1 MFIKS
6 LNNFILKITDK
17 IPLRIMLIVPF
28 VLQIFV
34 IVALVGYFS
43 WRNGQKTVS
52 NFALQLSTQVTKRI
66 DLHLENYLNTPHLF
80 HKINAATV
88 SNGILDVEDLL
99 ILQKQLWSEI
109 QLSNAIEY
117 IYFADDEGNFMG
129 VQKYLDGRTVVKF
142 RDWYSA
148 PNREIYLLDN
158 QGNRQEFIKSS
169 EYDPRT
175 RPWYQETIKAQAP
188 TWSSIYISADLGMLQ
203 ITPAIPVYDANN
215 QLRGVFGINLMLS
228 QISEFLNT
236 LEVSKSGEAFI
247 IERNGDLVAS
257 STPEPPFITTT
268 GEPERLNALNSQE
281 PAIKLTMQ
289 QLLKEGISLE
299 EINSSQKLILKV
311 NGQKQLV
318 RVSPIQDNKGLNWL
332 IVVVIPEADFM
343 EYINTNTRTTIALC
357 VVALLVAFLFCLQTS
372 RWIVKPI
379 LRLKNAAKHL
389 ADGEWDQKLPITR
402 ADELGELAK
411 SFNKMAEELKASFM
425 TLESKNEQLQRLD
438 KLKDEFLANT
448 SHELRTPL
456 NGMIGIAESMI
467 DGATGELS
475 ELQKQNLLLI
485 AQSGH
490 RLANLVNDILDF
502 SKLQHNNI
510 ELQLKPV
517 GLRAIAEV
525 VLTLS
530 QSLIKGKN
538 LRLINRI
545 PQEFPAAFADE
556 NRLQQILYNLV
567 GNGIKFSESG
577 TVEVSAALKT
587 GNGEPATTNNQQPI
601 TNNQQPIANN
611 QQIMITVADTGIG
624 IPEDKLDKIFESFE
638 QGDGSTAREY
648 GGTGLGLAV
657 TKQLVELHGGTI
669 SVESTVG
676 KGSRFTFTLAIA
688 AGSGAGSEAIASAP
702 TSLKE
707 DRILSWEKSA
717 SAAIEKVSLGLV
729 NSQENTHQP
738 ETYPEILHN
747 NLHNKFSSNEE
758 LDRFKVLI
766 VDDEPVNLQVLI
778 NYLSLQNYSITQA
791 SNGQEAL
798 NLVANGFKPDLILL
812 DVMMPKM
819 TGYEVCEKLREHFPA
834 SELPVLMLTA
844 KNQISDMVEGFQNGA
859 NDYLSK
865 PISKNEL
872 IARIKTHM
880 KLAKIN
886 IAYGRFVPHEFLR
899 LLQKESILEVKLGDQ
914 SKKEMSILFSDIRD
928 FTSLSEQMSPE
939 ETFQFINDYLSCMEP
954 AILENNG
961 FIDKY
966 IGDAIMALFS
976 QSADDAVKAGISMLN
991 RLEEYNQ
998 NRIQAGKMPIKIGI
1012 GINTGDLMLG
1022 TVGGKDRMDGTVI
1035 SDAVNLASRLEGLT
1049 KNYRVSL
1056 LISNQTFL
1064 KLANPNDYAIR
1075 LLDRVQVKGKSEMV
1089 TVFEVFDADPPE
1101 VKTAK
1106 LLTQTAFEQAI
1117 LLYHQQLYRE
1127 AAELLEDCLSKNP
1140 GDRVIEIYLERT
1152 QQLANMR

>member
-1 MFIKS
+1 MSIKY
-6 LNNFILKITDK
+6 LNHWIGKLTDK

-28 VLQIFV
+28 VLQIV
-34 IVALVGYFS
+34 AVVALVGYFS
-43 WRNGQKTVS
+43 WRNGQKTVN
-52 NFALQLSTQVTKRI
+52 NFALQLSSQVTSRI
-66 DLHLENYLNTPHLF
+66 ARHLESYLNVPHLF
-80 HKINAATV
+80 LAINAASV
-88 SNGILDVEDLL
+88 RNGILDIEDFST
-99 ILQKQLWSEI
+99 LQKHFWSEI
-109 QLSNAIEY
+109 QLSDAIEY
-117 IYFADDEGNFMG
+117 LYFGDENGNFMG

-148 PNREIYLLDN
+148 PNREIYLLDH
-158 QGNRQEFIKSS
+158 QGNRTEFLKSS

-188 TWSSIYISADLGMLQ
+188 TWSSIYVSADLGMLQ
-203 ITPAIPVYDANN
+203 ITPAIPVYDASDR
-215 QLRGVFGINLMLS
+215 LRGVLGINLMLA
-228 QISEFLNT
+228 QISEFLNAI
-236 LEVSKSGEAFI
+236 EISESGEAFI

-257 STPEPPFITTT
+257 STLESPFTQTK

-281 PAIKLTMQ
+281 PAIQLTMQ
-289 QLLKEGISLE
+289 QLLKELKTLDNLDNSQHFIFK
-299 EINSSQKLILKV
+299 IN
-311 NGQKQLV
+311 GEKQLV
-318 RVSPIQDNKGLNWL
+318 QISPIKDKRGLNWL
-332 IVVVIPEADFM
+332 IVVVIPRADFT
-343 EYINTNTRTTIALC
+343 EHINANTRTTIALS
-357 VVALLVAFLFCLQTS
+357 VVALLVAILFSLQTS

-379 LRLKNAAKHL
+379 LRLNHAAKNL
-389 ADGEWDQKLPITR
+389 ADGKWEQKLPVTR
-402 ADELGELAK
+402 SDELGQLAK

-438 KLKDEFLANT
+438 QLKDEFLANT

-502 SKLQHNNI
+502 SKLQHNSI

-530 QSLIKGKN
+530 QSLIKDKN

-577 TVEVSAALKT
+577 TVEVSAALQK
-587 GNGEPATTNNQQPI
+587 GNNQQLI
-601 TNNQQPIANN
+601 TNNQQPTTNN
-611 QQIMITVADTGIG
+611 QIIITVADTGIG
-624 IPEDKLDKIFESFE
+624 IPEDHLDRIFESFE

-657 TKQLVELHGGTI
+657 TKQLVELHGGKI
-669 SVESTVG
+669 WVESTVG

-688 AGSGAGSEAIASAP
+688 PGSVEMVPPPVA
-702 TSLKE
+702 LDE
-707 DRILSWEKSA
+707 DSSSSWENSA
-717 SAAIEKVSLGLV
+717 TPNEASEKVAVSLVSSPEKTDLP
-729 NSQENTHQP
+729 QKTRPILIDQP
-738 ETYPEILHN
+738 DPELPD
-747 NLHNKFSSNEE
+747 LEK
-758 LDRFKVLI
+758 FKVLI
-766 VDDEPVNLQVLI
+766 VDDEPVNLQVLV

-844 KNQISDMVEGFQNGA
+844 KNQVSDMVEGFDNGA

-899 LLQKESILEVKLGDQ
+899 LLHKESILDVKLGDQ
-914 SKKEMSILFSDIRD
+914 LKREMSILFSDIRD
-928 FTSLSEQMSPE
+928 FTSMSELMTPE
-939 ETFQFINDYLSCMEP
+939 ETFQFINDYLSCLEP
-954 AILENNG
+954 AIVEHGG

-976 QSADDAVKAGISMLN
+976 QSADDAVKAGISMLT
-991 RLEEYNQ
+991 RLQEYNQ
-998 NRIQAGKMPIKIGI
+998 SRHQLGKMPIKIGV

-1049 KNYRVSL
+1049 KNYRASL
-1056 LISNQTFL
+1056 LISHQTFL
-1064 KLANPNDYAIR
+1064 KLENPNDYAIR

-1101 VKTAK
+1101 IKAAK
-1106 LLTQTAFEQAI
+1106 LLTQSAFEQAI
-1117 LLYHQQLYRE
+1117 FLYNQQQYRE

-1140 GDRVIEIYLERT
+1140 GDRAIELYLERT
-1152 QQLANMR
+1152 QQPANIR

>member
-1 MFIKS
+1 MLIKS
-6 LNNFILKITDK
+6 FSNLLVKITDR
-17 IPLRIMLIVPF
+17 IPLRVMLVVPF

-34 IVALVGYFS
+34 AVALVGYFS

-66 DLHLENYLNTPHLF
+66 DRHLENYLNTPHLF
-80 HKINAATV
+80 HKINATAV
-88 SNGILDVEDLL
+88 RNGILDVGDLS
-99 ILQKQLWSEI
+99 ILERQFWSEI

-117 IYFADDEGNFMG
+117 IFFGDVEGNFIG
-129 VQKYLDGRTVVKF
+129 VQRYLDGRTVVKF

-148 PNREIYLLDN
+148 PNREIYLLDAE
-158 QGNRQEFIKSS
+158 GNRKELIKSS

-175 RPWYQETIKAQAP
+175 RPWYTETIKAQTP

-203 ITPAIPVYDANN
+203 ITPTVPVYDANN
-215 QLRGVFGINLMLS
+215 RLRGVFGINLMLA
-228 QISEFLNT
+228 QISEFLNN
-236 LEVSKSGEAFI
+236 LEISKSGEAFI
-247 IERNGDLVAS
+247 IERNGYLVAS
-257 STPEPPFITTT
+257 STSEPPYITTT
-268 GEPERLNALNSQE
+268 GEPERLKALNSRE
-281 PAIKLTMQ
+281 PAIQLTMQ
-289 QLLKEGISLE
+289 QLLKQLNTLE
-299 EINSSQKLILKV
+299 QINSSQLFSLKI

-318 RVSPIQDNKGLNWL
+318 RVSPIQDNLGLDWL

-343 EYINTNTRTTIALC
+343 EYINTNTHTIIVLC
-357 VVALLVAFLFCLQTS
+357 FVALLVAVLFSLQTS

-379 LRLKNAAKHL
+379 LRLNNAAKHL
-389 ADGEWDQKLPITR
+389 ADGEWEQKLPVNRT
-402 ADELGELAK
+402 DELGELAK
-411 SFNKMAEELKASFM
+411 SFNKMAEDLKTSFM
-425 TLESKNEQLQRLD
+425 NLESKNEQLQRLD

-467 DGATGELS
+467 DGATGELTS
-475 ELQKQNLLLI
+475 LQKHNLLLI

-502 SKLQHNNI
+502 SKLQNNNI

-517 GLRAIAEV
+517 ALRAIAEV

-545 PQEFPAAFADE
+545 PQEFPAALADE

-567 GNGIKFSESG
+567 GNAIKFSENG
-577 TVEVSAALKT
+577 TVEVSAALAT
-587 GNGEPATTNNQQPI
+587 GNGQLATSKNQQPAI
-601 TNNQQPIANN
+601 NS

-624 IPEDKLDKIFESFE
+624 IPEDKLDRIFESFE

-669 SVESTVG
+669 SVASTVG
-676 KGSRFTFTLAIA
+676 KGSQFTFTLP
-688 AGSGAGSEAIASAP
+688 IASESGVIISSPIALSREI
-702 TSLKE
+702 SLSE
-707 DRILSWEKSA
+707 ENEA
-717 SAAIEKVSLGLV
+717 SLG
-729 NSQENTHQP
+729 NSQEKTIPSQKFG
-738 ETYPEILHN
+738 EIL
-747 NLHNKFSSNEE
+747 
-758 LDRFKVLI
+758 LDQSDPEPADSEKLKVLI
-766 VDDEPVNLQVLI
+766 VDDEPVNLQVLV

-798 NLVANGFKPDLILL
+798 NLVEQGFKPDLILL

-819 TGYEVCEKLREHFPA
+819 TGYEVCEKLRQHFPA

-844 KNQISDMVEGFQNGA
+844 KNQVSDMVEGFENGA

-886 IAYGRFVPHEFLR
+886 MAYGRFVPHEFLR
-899 LLQKESILEVKLGDQ
+899 LLQKESILDVKLGDQ
-914 SKKEMSILFSDIRD
+914 TKKEMSILFSDIRD
-928 FTSLSEQMSPE
+928 FTSLSEQMTPE
-939 ETFQFINDYLSCMEP
+939 ANFQFINDYLSCMEP
-954 AILENNG
+954 AIIENRG

-976 QSADDAVKAGISMLN
+976 ESADDAVKAGISMLN
-991 RLEEYNQ
+991 RLAKYNQ
-998 NRIQAGKMPIKIGI
+998 NRIHSGKMPIKIGI

-1035 SDAVNLASRLEGLT
+1035 GDAVNLASRLEGLT

-1056 LISNQTFL
+1056 LISHQTFL
-1064 KLANPNDYAIR
+1064 KLKNPNDYAIR
-1075 LLDRVQVKGKSEMV
+1075 LIDQVQVKGKSEVV

-1117 LLYHQQLYRE
+1117 LFYHQQLYRE
-1127 AAELLEDCLSKNP
+1127 AAELLEDCLGRNP
-1140 GDRVIEIYLERT
+1140 EDQAIAVYLERT
-1152 QQLANMR
+1152 QQLANLR

>member
-1 MFIKS
+1 MSIKY
-6 LNNFILKITDK
+6 LNHWIGKLTDK
-17 IPLRIMLIVPF
+17 IPLRIMLLVPF
-28 VLQIFV
+28 VLQIV
-34 IVALVGYFS
+34 AVVALVGYFS
-43 WRNGQKTVS
+43 WRNGQKTVN
-52 NFALQLSTQVTKRI
+52 NFALQLSSQVTSRI
-66 DLHLENYLNTPHLF
+66 ARHLESYLNVPHLF
-80 HKINAATV
+80 LAINAASV
-88 SNGILDVEDLL
+88 RNGILDIEDFST
-99 ILQKQLWSEI
+99 LQKHFWSEI
-109 QLSNAIEY
+109 QLSDAIEY
-117 IYFADDEGNFMG
+117 LYFGDENGNFMG

-148 PNREIYLLDN
+148 PNREIYLLDH
-158 QGNRQEFIKSS
+158 QGNRTEFLKSS

-188 TWSSIYISADLGMLQ
+188 TWSSIYVSADLGMLQ
-203 ITPAIPVYDANN
+203 ITPAIPVYDASDR
-215 QLRGVFGINLMLS
+215 LRGVLGINLMLA
-228 QISEFLNT
+228 QISEFLNAI
-236 LEVSKSGEAFI
+236 EISESGEAFI

-257 STPEPPFITTT
+257 STLESPFTQTK

-281 PAIKLTMQ
+281 PAIQLTMQ
-289 QLLKEGISLE
+289 QLLKELKTLDNID
-299 EINSSQKLILKV
+299 NSQDFILKI
-311 NGQKQLV
+311 NGEKQLV
-318 RVSPIQDNKGLNWL
+318 QISPIKDKRGLNWL
-332 IVVVIPEADFM
+332 IVVVIPRADFT
-343 EYINTNTRTTIALC
+343 EHINANTRTTIALS
-357 VVALLVAFLFCLQTS
+357 VVALLVAILFSLQTS

-379 LRLKNAAKHL
+379 LRLNHAAKNL
-389 ADGEWDQKLPITR
+389 ADGKWEQKLPVTR
-402 ADELGELAK
+402 SDELGELAK

-425 TLESKNEQLQRLD
+425 TLESKNEQLERLD
-438 KLKDEFLANT
+438 QLKDEFLANT

-475 ELQKQNLLLI
+475 ELQKQNLLLV

-490 RLANLVNDILDF
+490 RLANLVSDILDF
-502 SKLQHNNI
+502 SKLQHNSI

-577 TVEVSAALKT
+577 TVEVSAALQK
-587 GNGEPATTNNQQPI
+587 GNNQQPI
-601 TNNQQPIANN
+601 TNN
-611 QQIMITVADTGIG
+611 QIMITVADTGIG
-624 IPEDKLDKIFESFE
+624 IPEDHLDRIFESFE

-657 TKQLVELHGGTI
+657 TKQLVELHGGKI
-669 SVESTVG
+669 WVESTVG

-688 AGSGAGSEAIASAP
+688 PGSVEMVPPPVA
-702 TSLKE
+702 LDE
-707 DRILSWEKSA
+707 DSSSSWEKSA
-717 SAAIEKVSLGLV
+717 TPNEASEKVAVSLVSSPEKTDLP
-729 NSQENTHQP
+729 QKTRPILIDQP
-738 ETYPEILHN
+738 DPELPD
-747 NLHNKFSSNEE
+747 LEK
-758 LDRFKVLI
+758 FKVLI
-766 VDDEPVNLQVLI
+766 VDDEPVNLQVLV

-819 TGYEVCEKLREHFPA
+819 TGYEVCKKLREHFPA

-844 KNQISDMVEGFQNGA
+844 KNQVSDMVEGFDNGA

-886 IAYGRFVPHEFLR
+886 LAYGRFVPHEFLR
-899 LLQKESILEVKLGDQ
+899 MLHKESILDVKLGDQ
-914 SKKEMSILFSDIRD
+914 LKRKMSILFSDIRD
-928 FTSLSEQMSPE
+928 FTSMSELMTPE
-939 ETFQFINDYLSCMEP
+939 ETFQFINDYLSCLEP
-954 AILENNG
+954 AIVEHGG

-976 QSADDAVKAGISMLN
+976 QSADDAVKAGISMLT

-998 NRIQAGKMPIKIGI
+998 NRIQAGKIPIKIGI

-1056 LISNQTFL
+1056 LVSHQTFL
-1064 KLANPNDYAIR
+1064 KLENPNDYAIR
-1075 LLDRVQVKGKSEMV
+1075 LIDRVQVKGKSEMV

-1101 VKTAK
+1101 IKAAK
-1106 LLTQTAFEQAI
+1106 LLTQSAFEQAI
-1117 LLYHQQLYRE
+1117 FLYNQQQYRE

-1140 GDRVIEIYLERT
+1140 GDRAFEVYLERI
-1152 QQLANMR
+1152 QQTTNMR

>member
-1 MFIKS
+1 
-6 LNNFILKITDK
+6 
-17 IPLRIMLIVPF
+17 
-28 VLQIFV
+28 
-34 IVALVGYFS
+34 
-43 WRNGQKTVS
+43 
-52 NFALQLSTQVTKRI
+52 
-66 DLHLENYLNTPHLF
+66 
-80 HKINAATV
+80 
-88 SNGILDVEDLL
+88 
-99 ILQKQLWSEI
+99 
-109 QLSNAIEY
+109 
-117 IYFADDEGNFMG
+117 
-129 VQKYLDGRTVVKF
+129 
-142 RDWYSA
+142 
-148 PNREIYLLDN
+148 
-158 QGNRQEFIKSS
+158 
-169 EYDPRT
+169 
-175 RPWYQETIKAQAP
+175 
-188 TWSSIYISADLGMLQ
+188 
-203 ITPAIPVYDANN
+203 
-215 QLRGVFGINLMLS
+215 
-228 QISEFLNT
+228 
-236 LEVSKSGEAFI
+236 
-247 IERNGDLVAS
+247 
-257 STPEPPFITTT
+257 
-268 GEPERLNALNSQE
+268 
-281 PAIKLTMQ
+281 
-289 QLLKEGISLE
+289 
-299 EINSSQKLILKV
+299 
-311 NGQKQLV
+311 
-318 RVSPIQDNKGLNWL
+318 
-332 IVVVIPEADFM
+332 VVVIPRADFT
-343 EYINTNTRTTIALC
+343 EHINANTRTTIALS
-357 VVALLVAFLFCLQTS
+357 VVALLVAILFSLQTS
-372 RWIVKPI
+372 RWIVNPI
-379 LRLKNAAKHL
+379 LRLNNAAKNL
-389 ADGEWDQKLPITR
+389 ADGEWEQKLPVSR
-402 ADELGELAK
+402 SDELGELAK

-438 KLKDEFLANT
+438 QLKDEFLANT

-475 ELQKQNLLLI
+475 ELQKQNLLLV

-502 SKLQHNNI
+502 SKLQHNSI

-577 TVEVSAALKT
+577 TVEVSAALQ
-587 GNGEPATTNNQQPI
+587 TTNHRSLSEAEGQPT
-601 TNNQQPIANN
+601 TNH

-624 IPEDKLDKIFESFE
+624 IPEHHLDRIFESFE

-657 TKQLVELHGGTI
+657 TKQLVELHGGKI
-669 SVESTVG
+669 WVESTVG

-688 AGSGAGSEAIASAP
+688 PGSVEMASSFMGLVSP
-702 TSLKE
+702 EE
-707 DRILSWEKSA
+707 DRSLPGENSA
-717 SAAIEKVSLGLV
+717 KPNEAIEKVAVSLVSSPEKTDLP
-729 NSQENTHQP
+729 QKTHPILIDRPDP
-738 ETYPEILHN
+738 ELPDSE
-747 NLHNKFSSNEE
+747 K
-758 LDRFKVLI
+758 FKVLI
-766 VDDEPVNLQVLI
+766 VDDEPVNLQVLV

-819 TGYEVCEKLREHFPA
+819 TGYEVCEKLRQYFPA

-844 KNQISDMVEGFQNGA
+844 KNQVSDMVEGFDNGA

-886 IAYGRFVPHEFLR
+886 MAYGRFVPHEFLR
-899 LLQKESILEVKLGDQ
+899 LLHKESILDVKLGDQ
-914 SKKEMSILFSDIRD
+914 SKREMSILFSDIRD
-928 FTSLSEQMSPE
+928 FTSLSELMTPE
-939 ETFQFINDYLSCMEP
+939 ETFHFINDYLSCMEP
-954 AILENNG
+954 AIIEHGG

-991 RLEEYNQ
+991 RLEQYNQ
-998 NRIQAGKMPIKIGI
+998 NRIQAGQMPIKIGV

-1049 KNYRVSL
+1049 KNYRASL
-1056 LISNQTFL
+1056 LISHQTFL
-1064 KLANPNDYAIR
+1064 KLKNPNDYAIR
-1075 LLDRVQVKGKSEMV
+1075 LIDRVQVKGKSEMV
-1089 TVFEVFDADPPE
+1089 TVFEVFDTDPPE
-1101 VKTAK
+1101 IKSAK
-1106 LLTQTAFEQAI
+1106 LLTQSAFEQAI
-1117 LLYHQQLYRE
+1117 FLYNQQQYRE

-1140 GDRVIEIYLERT
+1140 GDRAIELYLERT
-1152 QQLANMR
+1152 QQPANIR

>member
-1 MFIKS
+1 MSIKY
-6 LNNFILKITDK
+6 LNHWIGKLTDK

-28 VLQIFV
+28 VLQIV
-34 IVALVGYFS
+34 AVVALVGYFS
-43 WRNGQKTVS
+43 WRNGQKTVN
-52 NFALQLSTQVTKRI
+52 NFALQLSSQVTSRI
-66 DLHLENYLNTPHLF
+66 ARHLESYLNAPHLF
-80 HKINAATV
+80 LAINAASV
-88 SNGILDVEDLL
+88 RNGILDLEDFST
-99 ILQKQLWSEI
+99 LQKHFWSEI
-109 QLSNAIEY
+109 QLSDAIEY
-117 IYFADDEGNFMG
+117 LYFGDENGNFMG

-148 PNREIYLLDN
+148 PNREIYLLDH
-158 QGNRQEFIKSS
+158 QGNRTEFLKSS

-188 TWSSIYISADLGMLQ
+188 TWSSIYVSADLGMLQ
-203 ITPAIPVYDANN
+203 ITPAIPVYDASDR
-215 QLRGVFGINLMLS
+215 LRGVLGINLMLA
-228 QISEFLNT
+228 QISEFLNAI
-236 LEVSKSGEAFI
+236 EISESGEAFI

-257 STPEPPFITTT
+257 STLESPFTQTK

-281 PAIKLTMQ
+281 PAIQLTMQ
-289 QLLKEGISLE
+289 QLLKELKTLDNIDNSQHFIFK
-299 EINSSQKLILKV
+299 IN
-311 NGQKQLV
+311 GEKQLV
-318 RVSPIQDNKGLNWL
+318 QISPIKDKRGLNWL
-332 IVVVIPEADFM
+332 IVVVIPRGDFT
-343 EYINTNTRTTIALC
+343 EHINANTRTTIALS
-357 VVALLVAFLFCLQTS
+357 VVALLVAILFSLQTS

-379 LRLKNAAKHL
+379 LRLNHAAKNL
-389 ADGEWDQKLPITR
+389 ADGKWEQKLPVTR
-402 ADELGELAK
+402 SDELGELAK

-425 TLESKNEQLQRLD
+425 ALESKNEQLQRLD
-438 KLKDEFLANT
+438 EIKDEFLANT

-475 ELQKQNLLLI
+475 ELQKQNLLLV

-502 SKLQHNNI
+502 SKLQHNSI

-517 GLRAIAEV
+517 ELRAIAEV

-577 TVEVSAALKT
+577 TVEVSATLQAV
-587 GNGEPATTNNQQPI
+587 NNQQPT
-601 TNNQQPIANN
+601 TNN
-611 QQIMITVADTGIG
+611 QIMITVADTGIG
-624 IPEDKLDKIFESFE
+624 IPEHHLDRIFESFE

-657 TKQLVELHGGTI
+657 TKQLVELHGGKI
-669 SVESTVG
+669 WVESTVG

-688 AGSGAGSEAIASAP
+688 PGSVEMVPPPVA
-702 TSLKE
+702 LDE
-707 DRILSWEKSA
+707 DSSSSWEKSA
-717 SAAIEKVSLGLV
+717 TPNEAIEKVAVSLVSSPEKTDLP
-729 NSQENTHQP
+729 QKTHPILIDQP
-738 ETYPEILHN
+738 DPELPD
-747 NLHNKFSSNEE
+747 LEK
-758 LDRFKVLI
+758 FKVLI
-766 VDDEPVNLQVLI
+766 VDDEPVNLQVLV

-819 TGYEVCEKLREHFPA
+819 TGYEVCKKLREHFSA

-844 KNQISDMVEGFQNGA
+844 KNQVSDMVEGFDNGA

-886 IAYGRFVPHEFLR
+886 LAYGRFVPHEFLR
-899 LLQKESILEVKLGDQ
+899 LLHKESILDVKLGDQ
-914 SKKEMSILFSDIRD
+914 SKREMSILFSDIRD
-928 FTSLSEQMSPE
+928 FTSMSELMTPE
-939 ETFQFINDYLSCMEP
+939 ETFQFINDYLSCLEP
-954 AILENNG
+954 AIVEHGG

-976 QSADDAVKAGISMLN
+976 QSADDAVKAGISMLT
-991 RLEEYNQ
+991 RLQEYNQ
-998 NRIQAGKMPIKIGI
+998 NRIQAGKMPIKIGV

-1049 KNYRVSL
+1049 KNYRVPL
-1056 LISNQTFL
+1056 LISHQTFL
-1064 KLANPNDYAIR
+1064 KLENPNDYAIR
-1075 LLDRVQVKGKSEMV
+1075 LIDRVQVKGKSEMV
-1089 TVFEVFDADPPE
+1089 TVFEVFDADPP
-1101 VKTAK
+1101 KIKAAK
-1106 LLTQTAFEQAI
+1106 LLTQSAFEQAI
-1117 LLYHQQLYRE
+1117 FLYNQQQYRE

-1140 GDRVIEIYLERT
+1140 GDQGIELYLERI
-1152 QQLANMR
+1152 QQTTNMR

>member
-1 MFIKS
+1 MSIKY
-6 LNNFILKITDK
+6 LNYLNHWIGKLTDK
-17 IPLRIMLIVPF
+17 IPLRIALIVPF
-28 VLQIFV
+28 VLQIV
-34 IVALVGYFS
+34 ALVALVGYFS
-43 WRNGQKTVS
+43 WRNGQKTVN
-52 NFALQLSTQVTKRI
+52 NFALQLSSQVTSRI
-66 DLHLENYLNTPHLF
+66 DRHLESYLNAPHLF
-80 HKINAATV
+80 LEINAASV
-88 SNGILDVEDLL
+88 RNGILDIEDFST
-99 ILQKQLWSEI
+99 LQKHFWSEI

-117 IYFADDEGNFMG
+117 LYFGDDDGNFMG
-129 VQKYLDGRTVVKF
+129 VQKYLDGRTVVKV

-158 QGNRQEFIKSS
+158 QGNRTEFLKSS

-188 TWSSIYISADLGMLQ
+188 TWSSIYVSADLGMLQ
-203 ITPAIPVYDANN
+203 ITPAIPVYDASDR
-215 QLRGVFGINLMLS
+215 LRGVFGINLMLD
-228 QISEFLNT
+228 QISEFLNAI
-236 LEVSKSGEAFI
+236 EISESGEAFI

-257 STPEPPFITTT
+257 STLESPFIKTK

-281 PAIKLTMQ
+281 PVIQLTMQ
-289 QLLKEGISLE
+289 QLLKELKTLEGID
-299 EINSSQKLILKV
+299 NSQHFIFKI

-318 RVSPIQDNKGLNWL
+318 QVSPIKDKRGLNWL
-332 IVVVIPEADFM
+332 IVVVIPRADFT
-343 EYINTNTRTTIALC
+343 EHINANTRTTIALS
-357 VVALLVAFLFCLQTS
+357 VVALLVAILFSLQTS

-379 LRLKNAAKHL
+379 LRLNNAAKNL
-389 ADGEWDQKLPITR
+389 ADGEWEQKLPVTR
-402 ADELGELAK
+402 SDELGELAK
-411 SFNKMAEELKASFM
+411 SFNKMAEELKTSFM
-425 TLESKNEQLQRLD
+425 TLAAKNEQLQRLD
-438 KLKDEFLANT
+438 QLKDEFLANT

-475 ELQKQNLLLI
+475 ELQKQNLLLV

-502 SKLQHNNI
+502 SKLQHKSI

-577 TVEVSAALKT
+577 TVEVSAALQ
-587 GNGEPATTNNQQPI
+587 AVSNQQPI
-601 TNNQQPIANN
+601 TNNQI
-611 QQIMITVADTGIG
+611 IITVADTGIG
-624 IPEDKLDKIFESFE
+624 IPEHQLDRIFESFE

-657 TKQLVELHGGTI
+657 TKQLVELHGGKI
-669 SVESTVG
+669 WVESTVG

-688 AGSGAGSEAIASAP
+688 PGSVEMASSFMGSVSPEQ
-702 TSLKE
+702 
-707 DRILSWEKSA
+707 DRYLSGENSPNE
-717 SAAIEKVSLGLV
+717 AIEKVSASLV
-729 NSQENTHQP
+729 SSP
-738 ETYPEILHN
+738 EKTDLPQKNISILIDRPDPELPD
-747 NLHNKFSSNEE
+747 LEQ
-758 LDRFKVLI
+758 FKVLI
-766 VDDEPVNLQVLI
+766 VDDEPVNLQVLV

-791 SNGQEAL
+791 SSGQEAL

-844 KNQISDMVEGFQNGA
+844 KNQVSDMVEGFDNGA

-886 IAYGRFVPHEFLR
+886 LAYGRFVPHEFLR
-899 LLQKESILEVKLGDQ
+899 LLHKESILDVKLGDQ
-914 SKKEMSILFSDIRD
+914 SKREMSILFSDIRD
-928 FTSLSEQMSPE
+928 FTSLSEKMTPE

-954 AILENNG
+954 AIIEHGG

-991 RLEEYNQ
+991 RLETYNQ
-998 NRIQAGKMPIKIGI
+998 NRIQSGKMPIKIGI

-1056 LISNQTFL
+1056 LISHQTFL
-1064 KLANPNDYAIR
+1064 KLENPNNYAIR
-1075 LLDRVQVKGKSEMV
+1075 LIDRVQVKGKSEMV

-1101 VKTAK
+1101 IKAAK
-1106 LLTQTAFEQAI
+1106 LLTQSAFEQAI
-1117 LLYHQQLYRE
+1117 FLYNQQQYRE

-1140 GDRVIEIYLERT
+1140 GDRAIELYLERT
-1152 QQLANMR
+1152 QEPVNMR

>member
-1 MFIKS
+1 MSTKY
-6 LNNFILKITDK
+6 LNHWIGKLTDK

-28 VLQIFV
+28 VLQIV
-34 IVALVGYFS
+34 AVVALVGYFS
-43 WRNGQKTVS
+43 WRNGQKTVN
-52 NFALQLSTQVTKRI
+52 NFTLQLSSQVTSRI
-66 DLHLENYLNTPHLF
+66 ERHLESYLNTPHLF
-80 HKINAATV
+80 LAINAAAV
-88 SNGILDVEDLL
+88 RNGILDIEDFAT
-99 ILQKQLWSEI
+99 LQKHFWSQI

-117 IYFADDEGNFMG
+117 LFLGDEDGNFMG

-158 QGNRQEFIKSS
+158 QGNRTEFLKSS

-175 RPWYQETIKAQAP
+175 RPWYKETLAAKAA
-188 TWSSIYISADLGMLQ
+188 TWSPIYVSADLGMLQ
-203 ITPAIPVYDANN
+203 ITSAIPVYDASDR
-215 QLRGVFGINLMLS
+215 LRGVFGINLMLA
-228 QISEFLNT
+228 QISEFLSAI
-236 LEVSKSGEAFI
+236 EISESGEAFI

-257 STPEPPFITTT
+257 STLESPFIKIN
-268 GEPERLNALNSQE
+268 GKPERLNALNSQE
-281 PAIKLTMQ
+281 PAIQLTMQ
-289 QLLKEGISLE
+289 QLLKQLKNLE
-299 EINSSQKLILKV
+299 EIDNPQNFVFKI

-318 RVSPIQDNKGLNWL
+318 QISPIQDKRGLNWL
-332 IVVVIPEADFM
+332 IVVVIPRADFT
-343 EYINTNTRTTIALC
+343 EHINANTRTTIALS
-357 VVALLVAFLFCLQTS
+357 VVALLVAILFSLQTS
-372 RWIVKPI
+372 RWIVNPI
-379 LRLKNAAKHL
+379 LRLNNAAKNL
-389 ADGEWDQKLPITR
+389 ADGEWEQKLPVTR
-402 ADELGELAK
+402 SDELGELAK

-425 TLESKNEQLQRLD
+425 TLAAKNEQLQRLD
-438 KLKDEFLANT
+438 RLKDEFLANT

-475 ELQKQNLLLI
+475 ELQKQNLLLV

-502 SKLQHNNI
+502 SKLQHKSI

-567 GNGIKFSESG
+567 GNSIKFSESG
-577 TVEVSAALKT
+577 TVEVSAALQKGDNQRIPT
-587 GNGEPATTNNQQPI
+587 QPPTTNH
-601 TNNQQPIANN
+601 
-611 QQIMITVADTGIG
+611 QQIIITVADTGIG
-624 IPEDKLDKIFESFE
+624 IPEHHLDRIFESFE

-657 TKQLVELHGGTI
+657 TKQLVELHGGKI
-669 SVESTVG
+669 WVESTVG
-676 KGSRFTFTLAIA
+676 KGSRFSFTLAIA
-688 AGSGAGSEAIASAP
+688 PGSVEIASSPISPISPISLEEDRSLSGENSPTPKEAIDKVA
-702 TSLKE
+702 
-707 DRILSWEKSA
+707 
-717 SAAIEKVSLGLV
+717 VSLV
-729 NSQENTHQP
+729 SSP
-738 ETYPEILHN
+738 EKTDLPQKNQSILTVKPDPELPD
-747 NLHNKFSSNEE
+747 LEQ
-758 LDRFKVLI
+758 LKVLI
-766 VDDEPVNLQVLI
+766 VDDEPVNLQVLV

-798 NLVANGFKPDLILL
+798 KLLENGFKPDLILL

-819 TGYEVCEKLREHFPA
+819 TGYEVCEKLRQRFPA

-844 KNQISDMVEGFQNGA
+844 KNQVSDMVEGFENGA

-886 IAYGRFVPHEFLR
+886 LAYGRFVPHEFLR
-899 LLQKESILEVKLGDQ
+899 LLHKESILDVKLGDQ
-914 SKKEMSILFSDIRD
+914 SKREMSILFSDLRD
-928 FTSLSEQMSPE
+928 FTSLSELMTPE
-939 ETFQFINDYLSCMEP
+939 ETFHFINDYLSCMEP
-954 AILENNG
+954 AIIEHGG

-976 QSADDAVKAGISMLN
+976 QSADDAVKAGISMLT
-991 RLEEYNQ
+991 RLQEYNQ
-998 NRIQAGKMPIKIGI
+998 NRIQAGKMPIKIGV

-1035 SDAVNLASRLEGLT
+1035 GDAVNLASRLEGLT
-1049 KNYRVSL
+1049 KNYRASL
-1056 LISNQTFL
+1056 LISHQSFL
-1064 KLANPNDYAIR
+1064 KLENPNDYAIR
-1075 LLDRVQVKGKSEMV
+1075 LIDQVQVKGKSEMV
-1089 TVFEVFDADPPE
+1089 TIFEVFDADPPE
-1101 VKTAK
+1101 IKAAK
-1106 LLTQTAFEQAI
+1106 LQTQSTFEEAI
-1117 LLYHQQLYRE
+1117 FLYNQQQYRA
-1127 AAELLEDCLSKNP
+1127 AAELLEDCLKLNP
-1140 GDRVIEIYLERT
+1140 GDRVIELYLERT
-1152 QQLANMR
+1152 QQPANRM

>member
-1 MFIKS
+1 MSIKY
-6 LNNFILKITDK
+6 LNHWIGKLTDK
-17 IPLRIMLIVPF
+17 IPLRIMLLVPF
-28 VLQIFV
+28 VLQIV
-34 IVALVGYFS
+34 AVVALVGYFS
-43 WRNGQKTVS
+43 WRNGQKTVN
-52 NFALQLSTQVTKRI
+52 NFALQLSSQVTSRI
-66 DLHLENYLNTPHLF
+66 ARHLESYLNVPHLF
-80 HKINAATV
+80 LAINAASV
-88 SNGILDVEDLL
+88 RNGILDIEDFST
-99 ILQKQLWSEI
+99 LQKHFWSEI
-109 QLSNAIEY
+109 QLSDAIEY
-117 IYFADDEGNFMG
+117 LYFGDENGNFMG

-148 PNREIYLLDN
+148 PNREIYLLDH
-158 QGNRQEFIKSS
+158 QGNRTEFLKSS

-188 TWSSIYISADLGMLQ
+188 TWSSIYVSADLGMLQ
-203 ITPAIPVYDANN
+203 ITPAIPVYDASDR
-215 QLRGVFGINLMLS
+215 LRGVLGINLMLA
-228 QISEFLNT
+228 QISEFLNAI
-236 LEVSKSGEAFI
+236 EISESGEAFI

-257 STPEPPFITTT
+257 STLESPFTQTK

-281 PAIKLTMQ
+281 PAIQLTMQ
-289 QLLKEGISLE
+289 QLLKELKTLDNID
-299 EINSSQKLILKV
+299 NSQDFILKI
-311 NGQKQLV
+311 NGEKQLV
-318 RVSPIQDNKGLNWL
+318 QISPIKDKRGLNWL
-332 IVVVIPEADFM
+332 IVVVIPRADFT
-343 EYINTNTRTTIALC
+343 EHINANTRTTIALS
-357 VVALLVAFLFCLQTS
+357 VVALLVAILFSLQTS

-379 LRLKNAAKHL
+379 LRLNHAAKNL
-389 ADGEWDQKLPITR
+389 ADGKWEQKLPVTR
-402 ADELGELAK
+402 SDELGELAK

-425 TLESKNEQLQRLD
+425 TLESKNEQLERLD
-438 KLKDEFLANT
+438 QLKDEFLANT

-475 ELQKQNLLLI
+475 ELQKQNLLLV

-490 RLANLVNDILDF
+490 RLANLVSDILDF
-502 SKLQHNNI
+502 SKLQHNSI

-577 TVEVSAALKT
+577 TVEVSAALQK
-587 GNGEPATTNNQQPI
+587 GNNQQPI
-601 TNNQQPIANN
+601 TNNQI
-611 QQIMITVADTGIG
+611 IITVADTGIG
-624 IPEDKLDKIFESFE
+624 IPEDHLDRIFESFE

-657 TKQLVELHGGTI
+657 TKQLVELHGGKI
-669 SVESTVG
+669 WVESTVG

-688 AGSGAGSEAIASAP
+688 PGSVEMVPPPVA
-702 TSLKE
+702 LDE
-707 DRILSWEKSA
+707 DSSSSWEKSA
-717 SAAIEKVSLGLV
+717 TPNEASEKVAVSLVSSPEKTDLP
-729 NSQENTHQP
+729 QKTRPILIDQP
-738 ETYPEILHN
+738 DPELPD
-747 NLHNKFSSNEE
+747 LEK
-758 LDRFKVLI
+758 FKVLI
-766 VDDEPVNLQVLI
+766 VDDEPVNLQVLV

-819 TGYEVCEKLREHFPA
+819 TGYEVCKKLREHFPA

-844 KNQISDMVEGFQNGA
+844 KNQVSDMVEGFDNGA

-886 IAYGRFVPHEFLR
+886 LAYGRFVPYEFLR
-899 LLQKESILEVKLGDQ
+899 MLHKESILDVKLGDQ
-914 SKKEMSILFSDIRD
+914 LKRKMSILFSDIRD
-928 FTSLSEQMSPE
+928 FTSMSELMTPE
-939 ETFQFINDYLSCMEP
+939 ETFQFINDYLSCLEP
-954 AILENNG
+954 AIVEHGG

-976 QSADDAVKAGISMLN
+976 QSADDAVKAGISMLT

-998 NRIQAGKMPIKIGI
+998 NRIQAGKIPIKIGI

-1035 SDAVNLASRLEGLT
+1035 GDAVNLASRLEGLT

-1056 LISNQTFL
+1056 LVSHQTFL
-1064 KLANPNDYAIR
+1064 KLENPNDYAIR
-1075 LLDRVQVKGKSEMV
+1075 LIDRVQVKGKSEMV

-1101 VKTAK
+1101 IKAAK
-1106 LLTQTAFEQAI
+1106 LLTQSAFEQAI
-1117 LLYHQQLYRE
+1117 FLYNQQQYRE

-1140 GDRVIEIYLERT
+1140 GDRAFEVYLERI
-1152 QQLANMR
+1152 QQTTNMR

>member
-1 MFIKS
+1 MSIKY
-6 LNNFILKITDK
+6 LNHWIGKLTDK

-28 VLQIFV
+28 VLQIV
-34 IVALVGYFS
+34 AVVALVGYFS
-43 WRNGQKTVS
+43 WRNGQKTVN
-52 NFALQLSTQVTKRI
+52 NFALQLSSQVTSRI
-66 DLHLENYLNTPHLF
+66 ARHLESYLNVPHLF
-80 HKINAATV
+80 LAINAASV
-88 SNGILDVEDLL
+88 RNGILDIEDFST
-99 ILQKQLWSEI
+99 LQKHFWSEI
-109 QLSNAIEY
+109 QLSDAIEY
-117 IYFADDEGNFMG
+117 LYFGDENGNFMG

-148 PNREIYLLDN
+148 PNREIYLLDH
-158 QGNRQEFIKSS
+158 QGNRTEFLKSS

-188 TWSSIYISADLGMLQ
+188 TWSSIYVSADLGMLQ
-203 ITPAIPVYDANN
+203 ITPAIPVYDASDR
-215 QLRGVFGINLMLS
+215 LRGVLGINLMLA
-228 QISEFLNT
+228 QISEFLNAI
-236 LEVSKSGEAFI
+236 EISESGEAFI

-257 STPEPPFITTT
+257 STLESPFTQTK

-281 PAIKLTMQ
+281 PAIQLTMQ
-289 QLLKEGISLE
+289 QLLKELKTLDNIDNSQHFIFK
-299 EINSSQKLILKV
+299 IN
-311 NGQKQLV
+311 GEKQLV
-318 RVSPIQDNKGLNWL
+318 QISPIKDKRGLNWL
-332 IVVVIPEADFM
+332 IVVVIPRADFT
-343 EYINTNTRTTIALC
+343 EHINANTRTTIALS
-357 VVALLVAFLFCLQTS
+357 VVALLVAILFSLQTS

-379 LRLKNAAKHL
+379 LRLNHAAKNL
-389 ADGEWDQKLPITR
+389 ADGKWEQKLPVTR
-402 ADELGELAK
+402 SDELGQLAK

-438 KLKDEFLANT
+438 QLKDEFLANT

-502 SKLQHNNI
+502 SKLQHNSI

-577 TVEVSAALKT
+577 TVEVSAALQK
-587 GNGEPATTNNQQPI
+587 GNNQQPI
-601 TNNQQPIANN
+601 TNNQQPTTNN
-611 QQIMITVADTGIG
+611 QIMITVADTGIG
-624 IPEDKLDKIFESFE
+624 IPEDHLDRIFESFE

-657 TKQLVELHGGTI
+657 TKQLVELHGGKI
-669 SVESTVG
+669 WVESTVG

-688 AGSGAGSEAIASAP
+688 PGSVEMVPPPVA
-702 TSLKE
+702 LDE
-707 DRILSWEKSA
+707 DSSLSWENSA
-717 SAAIEKVSLGLV
+717 TPNEASEKVAVSLVSSPEKTDLP
-729 NSQENTHQP
+729 QKTRPILIDQP
-738 ETYPEILHN
+738 DPELPD
-747 NLHNKFSSNEE
+747 LEK
-758 LDRFKVLI
+758 FKVLI
-766 VDDEPVNLQVLI
+766 VDDEPVNLQVLV

-844 KNQISDMVEGFQNGA
+844 KNQVSDMVEGFDNGA

-899 LLQKESILEVKLGDQ
+899 LLHKESILDVKLGDQ
-914 SKKEMSILFSDIRD
+914 LKREMSILFSDIRD
-928 FTSLSEQMSPE
+928 FTSMSELMTPE
-939 ETFQFINDYLSCMEP
+939 ETFQFINDYLSCLEP
-954 AILENNG
+954 AIVEHGG

-976 QSADDAVKAGISMLN
+976 QSADDAVKAGISMLT
-991 RLEEYNQ
+991 RLQEYNQ
-998 NRIQAGKMPIKIGI
+998 SRHQLGKMPIKIGV

-1049 KNYRVSL
+1049 KNYRASL
-1056 LISNQTFL
+1056 LISHQTFL
-1064 KLANPNDYAIR
+1064 KLENPNDYAIR

-1101 VKTAK
+1101 IKAAK
-1106 LLTQTAFEQAI
+1106 LLTQSAFEQAI
-1117 LLYHQQLYRE
+1117 FLYNQQQYRE

-1140 GDRVIEIYLERT
+1140 GDRVIEVYLERI
-1152 QQLANMR
+1152 QQSTNMR